1 MADESHLE
9 SEVVL
14 KSVRTVC
21 SRLSLFSPPK
31 LEHSFKIPLDLG
43 NGGFDTSAIT
53 EQLGVIEAA
62 FDRTDDPFII
72 GTTAPDTFLRF
83 SYFLS
88 ENGSAISIE
97 GEPGWVSV
105 DQGLSFI
112 SYAPAPIEIKTAP
125 KCHIWNVCIAVDPSF
140 FYPLLSEL
148 NPASSAAIET
158 VLNSPELPYVRGSP
172 MTTAMYLAA
181 EQLSKCPYNGS
192 LRRMYLEGK
201 ALELIALQLHAL
213 SNGDEVANTL
223 KLSVSDRDRVRQ
235 ARQVLL
241 ANMQHPPILS
251 SLARQ
256 VGVNSTKL
264 KYGFKQLFGTTA
276 FELLRRERLN
286 RARSLL
292 QDSNARVTEVSYDV
306 GYTSLSHFAAAFKK
320 EFGVSPHR
328 YKSGA
333 K

>member
-1 MADESHLE
+1 
-9 SEVVL
+9 
-14 KSVRTVC
+14 
-21 SRLSLFSPPK
+21 
-31 LEHSFKIPLDLG
+31 
-43 NGGFDTSAIT
+43 
-53 EQLGVIEAA
+53 
-62 FDRTDDPFII
+62 
-72 GTTAPDTFLRF
+72 
-83 SYFLS
+83 
-88 ENGSAISIE
+88 
-97 GEPGWVSV
+97 
-105 DQGLSFI
+105 
-112 SYAPAPIEIKTAP
+112 
-125 KCHIWNVCIAVDPSF
+125 
-140 FYPLLSEL
+140 
-148 NPASSAAIET
+148 
-158 VLNSPELPYVRGSP
+158 
-172 MTTAMYLAA
+172 
-181 EQLSKCPYNGS
+181 
-192 LRRMYLEGK
+192 MYLEGK